1 VYALHSRI
9 SALDYTVEL
18 KVECPDINVN
28 DASFMD
34 MAVMIDDHNTVQDF
48 LACEMYPLASSFGFR
63 DVTVGTTT
71 VSKVKAPLPV
81 FPIEPV
87 STEDAGRLLTKVE
100 TNIERTL
107 GNFVPN
113 KHNALATGKLLN
125 DGRLNWVFEQMGIL
139 YTPRPLPGT
148 KASQAATHKCKAD
161 MSKKATTKKPRVALC
176 GKVTPVKT
184 VAKRYTVK
192 VIHPKGKPWAEMYV
206 RNRIASGEAHRGI

>member
-1 VYALHSRI
+1 
-9 SALDYTVEL
+9 VEL
-18 KVECPDINVN
+18 KVECLDINVN

-125 DGRLNWVFEQMGIL
+125 DGRLN
-139 YTPRPLPGT
+139 
-148 KASQAATHKCKAD
+148 
-161 MSKKATTKKPRVALC
+161 
-176 GKVTPVKT
+176 
-184 VAKRYTVK
+184 
-192 VIHPKGKPWAEMYV
+192 
-206 RNRIASGEAHRGI
+206 